1 MQDVATL
8 HVLAFLRFCSPNL
21 SRRLSTMVHVHSY
34 SDLLEILRQ
43 WHRASSPER
52 PASFPGPLA
61 GKEILTAWLDDV
73 SARAGMRNISRRQW
87 ANATLA
93 WIPATPEGKSG
104 FKEQLLKLLREE
116 NVAQQSGNVR
126 FWEWEF
132 FKHRFFHLC
141 GERSV
146 LVVSYSLLL
155 RSLQK
160 KRS

>member
-1 MQDVATL
+1 
-8 HVLAFLRFCSPNL
+8 
-21 SRRLSTMVHVHSY
+21 MVHVHLY

-43 WHRASSPER
+43 WHGASSPER

-116 NVAQQSGNVR
+116 NAHNSPGTCGFGNGNFSNTGSFTCAV
-126 FWEWEF
+126 
-132 FKHRFFHLC
+132 
-141 GERSV
+141 SV
-146 LVVSYSLLL
+146 SC
-155 RSLQK
+155 
-160 KRS
+160 

>member
-1 MQDVATL
+1 
-8 HVLAFLRFCSPNL
+8 
-21 SRRLSTMVHVHSY
+21 MVHVHSY

-61 GKEILTAWLDDV
+61 RKEILTAWLDDV